1 MNPMDQLVAV
11 LVIVALLVTWELFLY
26 KSSGGRNRSPLWLA
40 FSTTA
45 AAALFL
51 VAGAIGYTLSKH
63 ARFFDGTSWSDG
75 VIWWQV
81 GVGLALLPLAAYFW
95 RRGLRS
101 ITRNR
106 PRHA

>member
-1 MNPMDQLVAV
+1 MDQFAAV
-11 LVIVALLVTWELFLY
+11 LVIVAVLATWGWFLY
-26 KSSGGRNRSPLWLA
+26 KSSRGRMWSPLWLA

-45 AAALFL
+45 AAVLFL
-51 VAGAIGYTLSKH
+51 VAGAIGYTLSKR

-81 GVGLALLPLAAYFW
+81 GVGLALLPLALYFW

-101 ITRNR
+101 MARNR